1 MANTRPFTYN
11 SGSPITGNNQIGD
24 LAYGDLND
32 VNEGPNYSG
41 NPGGKKWWMGPDED
55 NRYVIGKDV
64 PTEDWPTQI
73 PEGDIGSVRFW
84 ATSTEN
90 DTQFINLTNKI
101 GGNSFSTTIESW
113 SWLNNN
119 GYWNNYPN
127 PIQPATGSLWS
138 IFRTLNAAGTVFTQN
153 VFFLSQS
160 ERLLVGYGDQRRN
173 TSGGVPI
180 ATKALYY
187 TSSSRFNTAYTSGSV
202 TSMNYANSPG
212 YSPLPGETKYDFFDS
227 THIAIDY
234 ENEKLHTVFG
244 SNESKSFL
252 VTYNLTASAKP
263 ESEVELT
270 LGKFGSEQDFTC
282 KVIYNSNNDR
292 IYLPYTDQT
301 PTPSNNEIYIYDST
315 NLNFLG
321 SASYVATGSTSD
333 TDWPQITPNSINGEL
348 VQLNSSVVPNKFTF
362 WDFNNISTP
371 TYEVY
376 NPTIN
381 WRLTSPLI
389 PTLGSAYSPVTSP
402 FPFSPTQNKLYIP
415 GFQTGSTYSSLNNL
429 GNAMLVLDGDTH
441 EVDNIIYLGGEGFGT
456 DKYMLFTAGIYDE
469 LRDYVW
475 TFNLDNKLVII
486 SCAMNQ
492 VIGEFELEGLVLNTG
507 GFAEDVYD
515 IPSLALDNAGETLF
529 YAPGYIETNPRIG
542 GFQPYGRFFDISN
555 IIDQLPS

>member
-1 MANTRPFTYN
+1 MANHRTFTYN
-11 SGSPITGNNQIGD
+11 TSSVIAGTEQIGD
-24 LAYGDLND
+24 LAIGSTLQDYA
-32 VNEGPNYSG
+32 SG
-41 NPGGKKWWMGPDED
+41 IGNARWWGGPDET
-55 NRYVIGKDV
+55 NRYVIAKDV
-64 PTEDWPTQI
+64 PNSNWSTPF
-73 PEGDIGSVRFW
+73 GNIGNVRFW
-84 ATSTEN
+84 ATQNEN
-90 DTQFINLTNKI
+90 DTQFINLTNRI
-101 GGNSFSTTIESW
+101 GNNSFSTTLESW
-113 SWLNNN
+113 NWLGNN
-119 GYWNNYPN
+119 GYWTNYPN
-127 PIQPATGSLWS
+127 PIQPETGSLWAE
-138 IFRTLNAAGTVFTQN
+138 FRTRNAAGTAFTQN

-160 ERLLVGYGDQRRN
+160 ERLLIGYGTQRRN
-173 TSGGVPI
+173 TGGGGTPLV
-180 ATKALYY
+180 TKALYY
-187 TSSSRFNTAYTSGSV
+187 TSSSRFNTSYTSGSF
-202 TSMNYANSPG
+202 TSLSYTGTPG
-212 YSPLPGETKYDFFDS
+212 YQPLPGKTKYDFFDS
-227 THIAIDY
+227 THVAIDY
-234 ENEKLHTVFG
+234 ENEKLHTIFG

-252 VTYNLTASAKP
+252 VTYNLTASALP

-270 LGKFGSEQDFTC
+270 SGNFGSEQDFTC
-282 KVIYNSNNDR
+282 KVIYNSYNNR
-292 IYLPYTDQT
+292 IYLPYTDT
-301 PTPSNNEIYIYDST
+301 SPTPSNNEIYIYNSN
-315 NLNFLG
+315 NLSSLG
-321 SASYVATGSTSD
+321 NISYVATGSTSD

-362 WDFNNISTP
+362 WNFNNISSP

-389 PTLGSAYSPVTSP
+389 PTIGSAYSPVTSP
-402 FPFSPTQNKLYIP
+402 FPFSPTQNKFYIP

-456 DKYMLFTAGIYDE
+456 DKYMLFTVGVYDE

-475 TFNLDNKLVII
+475 TFNLDNKLVIV

-542 GFQPYGRFFDISN
+542 GTQPYGRFFDISD
-555 IIDQLPS
+555 IINQLPS